1 MCAASAGL
9 GPNVQEKPVAE
20 VRNLAS
26 RLDLRGWEVGL
37 GFPHPAQSPLY
48 PWTFLLD
55 KWLNVSEGEP
65 ARHDHLDAARVDQD
79 SRM

>member
-1 MCAASAGL
+1 MGATSAGL
-9 GPNVQEKPVAE
+9 GPNVQEKPLAE

-26 RLDLRGWEVGL
+26 RLDLRGWELGL
-37 GFPHPAQSPLY
+37 RLPHSTQSPLY

-55 KWLNVSEGEP
+55 KWLNVSEGKA